1 MDKRSAMIV
10 AAGLI
15 LVLVA
20 GAYALALGMTGPA
33 TFASAKTSQAS
44 PQAKT
49 VTVHKKSPSSGGVAA
64 VSAPLPISGS
74 YSAGST
80 STGVG
85 GSGAPQSPAGGTS
98 SPPSG
103 GEPGDS

>member
-15 LVLVA
+15 LVLVT
-20 GAYALALGMTGPA
+20 GAYALALGVTGPA

-44 PQAKT
+44 PQTKT

-64 VSAPLPISGS
+64 VSAPLPSNGS
-74 YSAGST
+74 YSAGT
-80 STGVG
+80 
-85 GSGAPQSPAGGTS
+85 P

-103 GEPGDS
+103 GESGDS